1 MNSEEQDIE
10 ETLSN
15 ISLSEKEKS
24 RTTKLDIDLL
34 EYSVISK
41 HFGEEIDYNQ
51 SIYLPTPESLQNLT
65 NIVLLKDLVKY
76 DMKKYKSLFTP
87 QSKAQSVKENEEN
100 ELESSFDE
108 KITLDLDKIPSIQDI
123 SMVSIVLVFL
133 GGINSQNDI
142 YMIFPN
148 ETPNNP
154 EDKCFIENCSN
165 YAQYIFNT
173 VLYLKRQQISFP
185 FSDMN
190 LLFKSL
196 ETIGITIMQDNK
208 SVLYRNIKDAF
219 MSLSDNKILIIL
231 APSNNFWVKSEKNTI
246 NGVNYDKKLNN
257 YCNIFYNKKFIKK
270 FLTLIANHP
279 RCNLCLMS
287 SMTHKNLKAAIDGLD
302 VQFNKFLPK
311 KFSII
316 SQGDHDVIKPVNKKE
331 MPLFFRNM
339 EKIIGHLKQK
349 DKWDYF
355 DEKNIIILE
364 GDKNKI
370 TEGTTGNSILSN
382 LFSEEYLMCDKN
394 KKVEVEKEGD
404 KMIKYVVNLL
414 ENCSVDI
421 REYLSQN
428 SFNNFEG

>member
-15 ISLSEKEKS
+15 LSVSEKEKS
-24 RTTKLDIDLL
+24 RTTKLDIDLY
-34 EYSVISK
+34 EYTIISK
-41 HFGEEIDYNQ
+41 YFGEDIDNTQ
-51 SIYLPTPESLQNLT
+51 LIYLPTPESLQNLT
-65 NIVLLKDLVKY
+65 NMVLLKDLVKY
-76 DMKKYKSLFTP
+76 DMKKYKSLFIP
-87 QSKAQSVKENEEN
+87 QSKAQSVHENEEN
-100 ELESSFDE
+100 ELESSFEE
-108 KITLDLDKIPSIQDI
+108 KIVLDLDKFPSIQDI

-142 YMIFPN
+142 CIIFPN
-148 ETPNNP
+148 EVPQIP
-154 EDKCFIENCSN
+154 EEKCFIDNCSN

-173 VLYLKRQQISFP
+173 VLYLKRQQITFP

-196 ETIGITIMQDNK
+196 EAIGILIMQDNK
-208 SVLYRNIKDAF
+208 SVLYRNIKDSF
-219 MSLSDNKILIIL
+219 MSLLDNKILIIL

-257 YCNIFYNKKFIKK
+257 YCNIFYNNKFIKK
-270 FLTLIANHP
+270 FLTLVANHP

-311 KFSII
+311 KFSMI

-370 TEGTTGNSILSN
+370 TEGTMGNSILSN

-394 KKVEVEKEGD
+394 KKLEVEKEGD
-404 KMIKYVVNLL
+404 KMIKYVINLL

-428 SFNNFEG
+428 SFLDFEG

>member
-10 ETLSN
+10 ESLSN
-15 ISLSEKEKS
+15 ISISEKEKS
-24 RTTKLDIDLL
+24 RTNKLDIDLF
-34 EYSVISK
+34 EYSIISK
-41 HFGEEIDYNQ
+41 FFGEDIDNNQ
-51 SIYLPTPESLQNLT
+51 LIYLPTPESLQKLND
-65 NIVLLKDLVKY
+65 IVLLKDLVKF
-76 DMKKYKSLFTP
+76 DLKKYKSLFNP
-87 QSKAQSVKENEEN
+87 QSKTQSVQENVEN
-100 ELESSFDE
+100 ELESSFEE
-108 KITLDLDKIPSIQDI
+108 KIILDLDKIPSIQDI
-123 SMVSIVLVFL
+123 SMVSIILVFL

-148 ETPNNP
+148 EMPQNP
-154 EDKCFIENCSN
+154 EDKCFIDNCQN
-165 YAQYIFNT
+165 YAQYIYNT

-196 ETIGITIMQDNK
+196 EEIGITIIQDNK

-219 MSLSDNKILIIL
+219 MSLLDNKILIVL
-231 APSNNFWVKSEKNTI
+231 APSNNFWVKSEKNII

-257 YCNIFYNKKFIKK
+257 YCNIFYNKKFIKN
-270 FLTLIANHP
+270 FLKNVANHP

-370 TEGTTGNSILSN
+370 TEGTVGNTMLSN
-382 LFSEEYLMCDKN
+382 LFSEDYLMCDKD
-394 KKVEVEKEGD
+394 KKLEIEKEGD
-404 KMIKYVVNLL
+404 RLIKYVVDLL

-428 SFNNFEG
+428 SFDDFEA